1 MNVIDKHNILITL
14 TQRSKVVIELGC
26 GTSRRIKDAISIDI
40 IDVESVDIV
49 ANADHG
55 LSFLPDNSVD
65 EIYSFHFME
74 HLSDI
79 SLFMSE
85 LHRVLKP
92 GGIKRGTVPH
102 FSNPYYYSDYTHRS
116 FWGLYSF
123 SYFSKEPYFKRG
135 VPNFYHDM
143 NFKINKIKVVFYSSF
158 FLINIFKKIEG
169 FIFNFNKSM
178 LELYEGSWC
187 YTFPA
192 HEIEF
197 EIEKKS

>member
-1 MNVIDKHNILITL
+1 MKILDKHNILSTL
-14 TQRSKVVIELGC
+14 SSRPKVVIELGC
-26 GTSRRIKDAISIDI
+26 GTSRRIKGAISIDI
-40 IDVESVDIV
+40 IDVDSVDIV
-49 ANADHG
+49 ANVDQG

-79 SLFMSE
+79 TLFMNE
-85 LHRVLKP
+85 LYRVLKP
-92 GGIKRGTVPH
+92 GGKKIGTVPH

-135 VPNFYHDM
+135 VPNFYQDI
-143 NFKINKIKVVFYSSF
+143 NFKINSIRIVFYSSF
-158 FLINIFKKIEG
+158 KFINIFKKMEG
-169 FIFNFNKSM
+169 FIFNLNKPM

-192 HEIEF
+192 HEMAF
-197 EIEKKS
+197 EIEKK

>member
-1 MNVIDKHNILITL
+1 MEILDKHNILPNL
-14 TQRSKVVIELGC
+14 ASRSKVIIELGC

-40 IDVESVDIV
+40 IDVDSVDIV
-49 ANADHG
+49 TNVDQG

-79 SLFMSE
+79 SLFMNE
-85 LHRVLKP
+85 LFRVLKP
-92 GGIKRGTVPH
+92 GGKKIGTVPH

-123 SYFSKEPYFKRG
+123 SYFSKERYFKRG
-135 VPNFYHDM
+135 VPNFYQDI
-143 NFKINKIKVVFYSSF
+143 NFKINKIEIVFYSSF
-158 FLINIFKKIEG
+158 KFINIFKKIEG
-169 FIFNFNKSM
+169 FIFNLNKPM

-192 HEIEF
+192 HEIYF
-197 EIEKKS
+197 EIEKK